1 MIMNSRILAV
11 ALIAGSSSAQL
22 ADKKTLTLAVA
33 KQIAAAAEGILM
45 VENAPLALA
54 VVHPSGRLAMAN
66 RAFRALLEYEESDV
80 VGRDVWEL
88 VDEDQAAF
96 GPRWGEVLAA
106 EVIPEHYARLRRRD
120 GSSVAVRAAGMVV
133 RDGVGAPRLVICRA
147 EAI

>member
-1 MIMNSRILAV
+1 
-11 ALIAGSSSAQL
+11 
-22 ADKKTLTLAVA
+22 LTEHFGPDRTDGMGE
-33 KQIAAAAEGILM
+33 IAAAAEGVLM

-66 RAFRALLEYEESDV
+66 RAFRALVEYEESEL
-80 VGRDVWEL
+80 VGRGVWEL
-88 VDEDQAAF
+88 VDETGF
-96 GPRWGEVLAA
+96 GPRWDEVLAG
-106 EVIPEHYARLRRRD
+106 EVIPEHHARLRRRD